1 MSAYTFNARLFLKKT
16 ETEKCPLVA
25 YLTVREHRYNFI
37 ILSIICTFFLL
48 AAMYIRS
55 IHTYIRTYSTYV
67 HAYVSLRQY

>member
-1 MSAYTFNARLFLKKT
+1 MSAYTFNARLFFFKT

-25 YLTVREHRYNFI
+25 YLTVREHRYNFV
-37 ILSIICTFFLL
+37 ILSIICTFFLF

-55 IHTYIRTYSTYV
+55 IRTYVQYI